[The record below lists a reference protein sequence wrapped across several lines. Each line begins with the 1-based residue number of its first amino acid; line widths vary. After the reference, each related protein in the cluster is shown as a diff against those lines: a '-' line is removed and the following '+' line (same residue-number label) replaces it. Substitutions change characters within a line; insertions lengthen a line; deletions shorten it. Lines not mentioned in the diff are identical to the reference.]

1 MGPARFFLCVNQRS
15 METSESDVL
24 PRVGAVA
31 LKLPP
36 FWPESAEVWFAQAE
50 AQFNIK
56 GINNSTTKFY
66 HCVASMSQ
74 EVAS

>member
-1 MGPARFFLCVNQRS
+1 MATQS
-15 METSESDVL
+15 SKVL
-24 PRVGAVA
+24 PSVGAVA

-36 FWPESAEVWFAQAE
+36 FWPESVEILFAHAE

-56 GINNSTTKFY
+56 GISSTTKFY

-74 EVAS
+74 EVASQILDLI